1 MARILVV
8 DDDSVIRELVATV
21 LEEESDH
28 TVVLAENGKDALA
41 RLAESPVDAIVCDV
55 NMPVMDGYE
64 LVRAVRSTP
73 EFHELPVLMISAVA
87 TAEDLDSSVDV
98 DVMLEKP
105 FEINALLACIAFI
118 LSGMRAGQHAVRVT
132 RRRAAE
138 AVDDFVRSTRPA
150 HTRQSFGSHAS

>member
-8 DDDSVIRELVATV
+8 DDDSVIRELVAAV

-28 TVVLAENGKDALA
+28 RVVLAANGREALD
-41 RLAESPVDAIVCDV
+41 RLAEAPVDAIVCDV
-55 NMPVMDGYE
+55 NMPIMDGYE

-73 EFHELPVLMISAVA
+73 EFQELPVLMISAIA
-87 TAEDLDSSVDV
+87 PTDGLDPSVDV

-118 LSGMRAGQHAVRVT
+118 LSGVRAGQNAVRVT

-138 AVDDFVRSTRPA
+138 AVDEFVRASQPVRA
-150 HTRQSFGSHAS
+150 RQSLGSPGT